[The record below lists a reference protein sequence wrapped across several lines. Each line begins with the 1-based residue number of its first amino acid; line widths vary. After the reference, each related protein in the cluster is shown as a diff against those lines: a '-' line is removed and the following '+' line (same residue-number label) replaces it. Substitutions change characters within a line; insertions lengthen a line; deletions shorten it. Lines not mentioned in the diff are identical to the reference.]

1 MQRYKKIVIFCIFI
15 CIYQKKAVLLSSLLE
30 KELNR
35 NASEAI
41 FRLKSGGLEDFS
53 KSVIWFV
60 SESAERA
67 AG

>member
-1 MQRYKKIVIFCIFI
+1 M
-15 CIYQKKAVLLSSLLE
+15 SSLLE

>member
-1 MQRYKKIVIFCIFI
+1 M
-15 CIYQKKAVLLSSLLE
+15 SSLLE

-41 FRLKSGGLEDFS
+41 FRLKSGGLEDFN
-53 KSVIWFV
+53 KSVIWSV
-60 SESAERA
+60 SESAEPE